1 MCLIEGELGGCGMC
15 HNHVRAHVRRTRL
28 HTSGHKYVLGFGMPH
43 TQREK
48 NDKRDRVYMYMY
60 VSSCPQLELQ
70 RTGGQPLEGLPTRR
84 QSCGPAS
91 AATRWRR
98 YKSRSER
105 TARRS
110 AEVLVAQRESRNPQR
125 PLQPIRSSASGRRR
139 AEEGYPSARRQ
150 GRHPGEESSDL
161 FTTGGARDE
170 APFAPPGRARG
181 SGGAHPHSGR
191 DEGERAEGVSK
202 DGEEEDGQ
210 RAIQLRPRLAEGE
223 GRLQTLDDP
232 PARYSRG
239 AAEADGRRRTPRERR
254 ENAERQPRG
263 SRETA
268 ERQPREAPRDNPL
281 RRNLGC
287 ISAAS
292 RRHLAAVFAQTAA

>member
-1 MCLIEGELGGCGMC
+1 MC

-105 TARRS
+105 TARRI

-125 PLQPIRSSASGRRR
+125 PLQPIRSSASGRR

-150 GRHPGEESSDL
+150 GRHPGEESSD
-161 FTTGGARDE
+161 
-170 APFAPPGRARG
+170 
-181 SGGAHPHSGR
+181 PHSGR

-232 PARYSRG
+232 PKQRRD
-239 AAEADGRRRTPRERR
+239 ADGEGHAEGAGDGAEGEVNAGVHGEELGPLPRRQRR
-254 ENAERQPRG
+254 EAR
-263 SRETA
+263 
-268 ERQPREAPRDNPL
+268 
-281 RRNLGC
+281 
-287 ISAAS
+287 
-292 RRHLAAVFAQTAA
+292 

>member
-1 MCLIEGELGGCGMC
+1 MYIRSSA
-15 HNHVRAHVRRTRL
+15 RATA
-28 HTSGHKYVLGFGMPH
+28 Y
-43 TQREK
+43 
-48 NDKRDRVYMYMY
+48 
-60 VSSCPQLELQ
+60 
-70 RTGGQPLEGLPTRR
+70 TGGQPLEGLPTRR
-84 QSCGPAS
+84 QSRGPAS

-125 PLQPIRSSASGRRR
+125 PLQPIRSSASGRR

-239 AAEADGRRRTPRERR
+239 AAADEIARA
-254 ENAERQPRG
+254 NAV
-263 SRETA
+263 
-268 ERQPREAPRDNPL
+268 NPC
-281 RRNLGC
+281 RAGPGTGC
-287 ISAAS
+287 E
-292 RRHLAAVFAQTAA
+292 